1 MTKKALTQIRSLDKK
16 FQANDPNRQG
26 RLAILIS
33 NKIYFQPKVLKKAK
47 EGHFIHMKGKIYQEE
62 LNSEYL
68 WAFELGIFYFFYSYN
83 SYVWS
88 LIVFQVSWM
97 VCQERFRFNIFID
110 CCINLFFHIFYTW
123 DFVFYLL
130 HSVARACVFS
140 SCPLA

>member
-1 MTKKALTQIRSLDKK
+1 MTKKALTQIRSLDKN
-16 FQANDPNRQG
+16 FQANDPNREV

-88 LIVFQVSWM
+88 LVVS
-97 VCQERFRFNIFID
+97 RFPGWFVRNFLDLTFSLTAVSIYSFIFSTPEI
-110 CCINLFFHIFYTW
+110 
-123 DFVFYLL
+123 FVFYLL
-130 HSVARACVFS
+130 HSVSGACVFS